1 MSAAW
6 ECGFRRCLT
15 CTTTSLINVIDR
27 LSQRLQRDQADWRER
42 VAPRLKNDARY
53 RYSVI
58 VLTAVATLM
67 LLLGCVFIVFGSY
80 WQGALMWVASLCTS
94 RGGGKLLNRDHPRQS

>member
-1 MSAAW
+1 V
-6 ECGFRRCLT
+6 F
-15 CTTTSLINVIDR
+15 DR
-27 LSQRLQRDQADWRER
+27 LSNRLQRDLANAEADVRDR

-67 LLLGCVFIVFGSY
+67 MLLGCVFIVFGGY
-80 WQGALMWVASLCTS
+80 WQGAVMWVASLCTS
-94 RGGGKLLNRDHPRQS
+94 RGGGKLLNRDRPRQS